1 MSSSLTSSSRELVPI
16 LGETGWV
23 FFMEMKL
30 IMFLEILSTLAGDV
44 DHSSTN
50 VSMFSAQ
57 ILFSES
63 TLRMKQSCPEE
74 SSSTMLT
81 LPDTG
86 RVLTFSVDIDHLP
99 LELQS
104 TTNLKTGLSTTG
116 MNLSTTSGMGI
127 LKVN

>member
-1 MSSSLTSSSRELVPI
+1 MSSSLTSSSRELVPTP
-16 LGETGWV
+16 GETGWE

-30 IMFLEILSTLAGDV
+30 IMFLEILSTLAGNV
-44 DHSSTN
+44 DRFNVAGSSTN

-86 RVLTFSVDIDHLP
+86 RALTIFCRH
-99 LELQS
+99 
-104 TTNLKTGLSTTG
+104 
-116 MNLSTTSGMGI
+116 
-127 LKVN
+127 